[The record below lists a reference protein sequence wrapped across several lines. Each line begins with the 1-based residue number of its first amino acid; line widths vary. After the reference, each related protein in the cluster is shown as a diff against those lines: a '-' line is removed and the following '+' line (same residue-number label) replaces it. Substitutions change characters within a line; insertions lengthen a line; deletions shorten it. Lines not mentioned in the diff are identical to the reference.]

1 MSAAVE
7 EKVEDVELRA
17 LGFAFA
23 QKEIDAV
30 N

>member
-7 EKVEDVELRA
+7 EKVEDVELCA

-23 QKEIDAV
+23 QKQIDTV
-30 N
+30 D